1 MRTPAPLQNRD
12 REGAAPSTY
21 LITFACYGTWL
32 PGQAGAVDRRNN
44 LFGSALPE
52 PNPAREARAKRHML
66 QPPYFLDEIRREV
79 VLNSIRQVCSHR
91 DWLLYAAHA
100 RTNHV
105 HVVVEAEQIPEQVMN
120 TLKSYASRALSNA
133 SLDRPNSQRWA
144 RHGSTRHLW
153 TSQSISA
160 AIHYVVSEQG
170 EPMAVFERPLRNGR
184 GSVDAATHH

>member
-1 MRTPAPLQNRD
+1 MSTPAPLQNRD

-52 PNPAREARAKRHML
+52 SNPAKEARAKKRML
-66 QPPYFLDEIRREV
+66 DQPYFLDADRRTL
-79 VLNSIRQVCSHR
+79 VLNAIQQVCLHR
-91 DWLLYAAHA
+91 NWRLLAAHV

-105 HVVVEAEQIPEQVMN
+105 HVVVEARQIPEQVMN
-120 TLKSYASRALSNA
+120 TLKTYASRALNTA
-133 SLDRPNSQRWA
+133 SLDSPNSQRWA
-144 RHGSTRHLW
+144 RHGSTRYLW
-153 TSQSISA
+153 TRQSVSA

-170 EPMAVFERPLRNGR
+170 ESMAVFETR
-184 GSVDAATHH
+184 A